1 MLVPCTDST
10 TFNSCTRSTMG
21 CHCFSAKFRGHNISI
36 TTLLF
41 PRRLQLSCTRKL
53 TGNNYSLMF
62 FILPLHFGFSKLFRS
77 YRKQFVKAF
86 SRGAKQIRV
95 LREFRCPPVKCFAHT
110 GQSTQAHSVGRQPS
124 KFEPT
129 YMSVSNIAALPND
142 WTEGDTLEINSSN
155 GQEIHRIRAGH
166 GCQGWKLTEITH

>member
-10 TFNSCTRSTMG
+10 TFSCCTRSTMG

-41 PRRLQLSCTRKL
+41 PRRFKLSCTRKQL
-53 TGNNYSLMF
+53 LAYMF

-86 SRGAKQIRV
+86 SRGV

-110 GQSTQAHSVGRQPS
+110 VQSVQAHSVGRQPS

-129 YMSVSNIAALPND
+129 YMSVSNIAALPNY

-155 GQEIHRIRAGH
+155 GQEIHWIR
-166 GCQGWKLTEITH
+166 